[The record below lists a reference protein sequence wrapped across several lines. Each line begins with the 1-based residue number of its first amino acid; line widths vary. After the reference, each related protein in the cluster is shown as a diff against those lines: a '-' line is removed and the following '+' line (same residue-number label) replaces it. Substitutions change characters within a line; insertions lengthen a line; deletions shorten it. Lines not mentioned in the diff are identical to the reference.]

1 MLSELYEIQLNLF
14 SIGTSITLPR
24 EGHPNGLVPQP
35 VDGAFESIILI
46 EKLLGES
53 VLATALLDR
62 FLYNARGFSLKGQS
76 YRMKH
81 QHKKTP

>member
-1 MLSELYEIQLNLF
+1 M
-14 SIGTSITLPR
+14 
-24 EGHPNGLVPQP
+24 
-35 VDGAFESIILI
+35 
-46 EKLLGES
+46 
-53 VLATALLDR
+53 LATALLDR